1 MFNNSNNELF
11 CTNILEDHAQ
21 WHDKTNG
28 LSKLIIV
35 KQCMSHQWMDEDA
48 RKLRRIGSIK
58 GIHSFKEILKGLN

>member
-1 MFNNSNNELF
+1 MNSFAPISSKIMLSG
-11 CTNILEDHAQ
+11 IK
-21 WHDKTNG
+21 KTNG